1 MKWTFLSVILVI
13 TDQQFQ
19 KALQEGEV
27 ETCRLRIVVLG
38 RAAVGKSSIVRALL
52 GEEFIE
58 EHNVTDSADVKI
70 AFAKL
75 NAEGEWIVTK
85 GKSEFFIA

>member
-1 MKWTFLSVILVI
+1 M
-13 TDQQFQ
+13 
-19 KALQEGEV
+19 

-58 EHNVTDSADVKI
+58 EYNITDSADVKI
-70 AFAKL
+70 AFAKM
-75 NAEGEWIVTK
+75 NKKGEWIFDE
-85 GKSEFFIA
+85 GKS